1 MNRSLWS
8 QFVGTL
14 ILTGST
20 FVPVLLV
27 GLILQGLQ
35 NAWA

>member
-1 MNRSLWS
+1 MNRSFFA
-8 QFVGTL
+8 QVVGTL

-27 GLILQGLQ
+27 ALILQGLQ